1 MYDIRCLRTKNIV
14 LERETF
20 CCAADAC
27 CYAVR
32 GGHAARWVNTVG
44 TLDISRIGELY
55 DSFAEYPLD
64 VTSFHPGV
72 YGFVYLCGVCLYF
85 VWRFGTRPPHAEM
98 KGEEHGSN
106 DFMSFQELKEFRESR
121 ILPDF
126 DYCEMSGKQRIF
138 TMIILRNAKRE
149 RGVVSDGKEKDT
161 VQARKSHKYAVGRG
175 GDINLQCAE
184 I

>member
-1 MYDIRCLRTKNIV
+1 MTYDAYGQKV
-14 LERETF
+14 LSWKEKLF
-20 CCAADAC
+20 AGLLVLAATQYVA
-27 CYAVR
+27 A
-32 GGHAARWVNTVG
+32 HAARWVNTVG
-44 TLDISRIGELY
+44 TLDISRIGDLY

-126 DYCEMSGKQRIF
+126 DYCEDVRETAHFHKDYLDQCK
-138 TMIILRNAKRE
+138 KR
-149 RGVVSDGKEKDT
+149 K
-161 VQARKSHKYAVGRG
+161 RG
-175 GDINLQCAE
+175 GK
-184 I
+184 